1 MDKDVP
7 VSVWPEWELIEKIG
21 EGSFGK
27 VYKAKRTERG
37 RSFYS
42 AIKIISIPASK
53 GELDSVRSEMNNE
66 QSTREYSK
74 SGRRLHSGNIY
85 YGAFLRKFPCGFI

>member
-1 MDKDVP
+1 MRNHVNHDFCASLRGRLASPFKKSLPVRGGRTYMDKDVP

-37 RSFYS
+37 RSF
-42 AIKIISIPASK
+42 
-53 GELDSVRSEMNNE
+53 
-66 QSTREYSK
+66 
-74 SGRRLHSGNIY
+74 
-85 YGAFLRKFPCGFI
+85 